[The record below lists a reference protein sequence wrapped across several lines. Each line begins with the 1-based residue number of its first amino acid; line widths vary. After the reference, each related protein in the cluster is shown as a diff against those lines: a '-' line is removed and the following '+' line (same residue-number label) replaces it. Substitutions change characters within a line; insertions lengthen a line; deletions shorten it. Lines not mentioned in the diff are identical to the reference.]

1 MCVSR
6 DTPRCN
12 LCRPIL
18 LAAQTD
24 VLAAAF
30 GRVWYSLDTRTLIA
44 ILFPQP
50 VLEAV
55 ITRLRVSDV
64 QRLAVRDSDGLVT
77 VSSKPRCMIAVYV
90 QAEKESGP

>member
-12 LCRPIL
+12 LCQPIV
-18 LAAQTD
+18 LAAQRD
-24 VLAAAF
+24 VLSAAF
-30 GRVWYSLDTRTLIA
+30 GRVWYSLDTLIA

-55 ITRLRVSDV
+55 TTCLRVSDV
-64 QRLAVRDSDGLVT
+64 QRLVVRCSDGLVT
-77 VSSKPRCMIAVYV
+77 
-90 QAEKESGP
+90 G